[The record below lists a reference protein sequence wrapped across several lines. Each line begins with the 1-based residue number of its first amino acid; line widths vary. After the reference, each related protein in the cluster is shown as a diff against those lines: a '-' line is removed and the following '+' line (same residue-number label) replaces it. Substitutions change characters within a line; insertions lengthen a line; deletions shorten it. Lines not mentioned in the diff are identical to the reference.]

1 MKILKVGLYA
11 STQQFRKTLLYVHVL
26 NQDFIETVILC
37 LICIPLIYMF
47 SMKSLRCFSLLRIE
61 MYLLHG
67 RFPLKCAFTMYT
79 MMRVRVY
86 MEDQGVD
93 KK

>member
-1 MKILKVGLYA
+1 MIRMNILKVGLYA
-11 STQQFRKTLLYVHVL
+11 STQQFRNAQ
-26 NQDFIETVILC
+26 NQGFIETVILC

>member
-1 MKILKVGLYA
+1 MSNLY
-11 STQQFRKTLLYVHVL
+11 SPDLHVFHEISAMF
-26 NQDFIETVILC
+26 FIITYRNVFTTW
-37 LICIPLIYMF
+37 PL
-47 SMKSLRCFSLLRIE
+47 S
-61 MYLLHG
+61 
-67 RFPLKCAFTMYT
+67 PKCAFTMYT

>member
-1 MKILKVGLYA
+1 MSNLY
-11 STQQFRKTLLYVHVL
+11 SPDLHV
-26 NQDFIETVILC
+26 FHEISA
-37 LICIPLIYMF
+37 M
-47 SMKSLRCFSLLRIE
+47 FSLLRIE

>member
-1 MKILKVGLYA
+1 MNILKVGLYA
-11 STQQFRKTLLYVHVL
+11 STQHFRNTFLYVHVQ
-26 NQDFIETVILC
+26 NQGFIETVILC